1 MMRLM
6 EEPDFHHFF
15 TTRQVADVFKVEV
28 STVNRWVQMGHLDS
42 SRFGSG
48 RTAPRAFNAD
58 DVLDFGEAL
67 ADLHAARTTEQGAA

>member
-1 MMRLM
+1 MDPS
-6 EEPDFHHFF
+6 EEFHHFL
-15 TTRQVADVFKVEV
+15 TTAQVARIFGVDA

-67 ADLHAARTTEQGAA
+67 AELHAARTTEQGAA

>member
-1 MMRLM
+1 MDPS
-6 EEPDFHHFF
+6 EELHHFL
-15 TTRQVADVFKVEV
+15 TTAQVARIFGVDA